1 MISMVSTQA
10 SAPELKN
17 ALLAGDLP
25 IEDLD
30 EPGRSFFRVE
40 RDGVAI
46 GYCGFELYG
55 DDALIRSIVV
65 PPEHRGRGFG
75 RAVTEALLTEVR
87 NAGARRTWLLTNT
100 AVPFFERLGFVR
112 TERAGALPS
121 ILETRQAT
129 SICASAALM
138 SREVS

>member
-46 GYCGFELYG
+46 GYCGFEL
-55 DDALIRSIVV
+55 
-65 PPEHRGRGFG
+65 
-75 RAVTEALLTEVR
+75 
-87 NAGARRTWLLTNT
+87 
-100 AVPFFERLGFVR
+100 
-112 TERAGALPS
+112 
-121 ILETRQAT
+121 
-129 SICASAALM
+129 
-138 SREVS
+138 